1 MERTANDWSAGW
13 LPARRRRLPVF
24 LAVGALLAVGVG
36 GGGAWALGAFSQPC
50 SGAPLEV
57 TIAAQP
63 EIAPALR
70 TVAERFN
77 VESRRVGG
85 RCVRA
90 QITAVAPAD
99 YVRTNATKNTDARR
113 GDAWI
118 PESSLWLGVA
128 RRAGHQEVPVG
139 GPSFATSAVVLATT
153 RPVDAEF
160 RDAGVVPSWRLLL
173 GRKASGISLARRTAD
188 PAKDMT
194 GTVAMIAL
202 AQVQKKPV
210 NARVVGDLRRG
221 TDVTPLNDLA
231 GMERFVRPLAV
242 TSEQAVVAYNDAHR
256 PNPVVAL
263 PPREGTLMLD
273 HPFAITT
280 RDTLRHDGAAAFLS
294 ALGSRSARET
304 LQRFGFRT
312 PEGAMGA
319 AYAREHGLSE
329 TAPRVLRLPTQKEI
343 DQALR
348 SWSSR

>member
-1 MERTANDWSAGW
+1 MANDRFGAGS
-13 LPARRRRLPVF
+13 PSRGRRRLPVL
-24 LAVGALLAVGVG
+24 LAVGALIAAGVG
-36 GGGAWALGAFSQPC
+36 GGGAWALGAFSESC

-63 EIAPALR
+63 EIVPALR
-70 TVAERFN
+70 TIADRFN

-90 QITAVAPAD
+90 QITAVRPAD
-99 YVRTNATKNTDARR
+99 YVWSSAQRQRS
-113 GDAWI
+113 DAWI

-128 RRAGHQEVPVG
+128 RKAGHTAVPAG
-139 GPSFATSAVVLATT
+139 APSFATSAVVLATT
-153 RPVDAEF
+153 RPVEAEF
-160 RDAGVVPSWRLLL
+160 RAARVAPTWQLLL
-173 GRKASGISLARRTAD
+173 VRKAKGITLARRTTD
-188 PAKDMT
+188 PAKGMT

-202 AQVQKKPV
+202 GQVQRRSV
-210 NARVVGDLRRG
+210 NGKLVGELRRG
-221 TDVTPLNDLA
+221 VEVTPLNDLA

-273 HPFAITT
+273 HPFAITS
-280 RDTLRHDGAAAFLS
+280 REPLRHDGAAAFLS

-312 PEGAMGA
+312 PEGAMGT
-319 AYAREHGLSE
+319 AYAREHGLTE
-329 TAPRVLRLPTQKEI
+329 AAPRVLRLPTQQEI

-348 SWSSR
+348 SWSRR